1 MKNKTRKQR
10 KQTPWG
16 KILKELRAESG
27 FSQRELARRSDLTQ
41 RTVSEYENMTS
52 SRELSIYK
60 IERILDTLGYE
71 IDFFLKQEKKNV

>member
-1 MKNKTRKQR
+1 MKRK
-10 KQTPWG
+10 KQFQPTPWE

-27 FSQRELARRSDLTQ
+27 WSQKELARRSDLPQ

-71 IDFFLKQEKKNV
+71 IDIFLKQEKKDV

>member
-1 MKNKTRKQR
+1 MKRK
-10 KQTPWG
+10 KQFQPTPWE

-27 FSQRELARRSDLTQ
+27 WSQKELARRSALPH

-71 IDFFLKQEKKNV
+71 IDFFLKQEKKDV

>member
-1 MKNKTRKQR
+1 MKRK
-10 KQTPWG
+10 KQFQPTPWE

-27 FSQRELARRSDLTQ
+27 WAQKELARRSDLPQ

-71 IDFFLKQEKKNV
+71 IDFFLKQEKKDV